1 MDKPSLFIGSS
12 SEGLEFARAVR
23 TLLAP
28 DAEVTLWN
36 EGFSTPGVTFIES
49 LINSLPRFDF
59 AALVLTADDPVQS
72 RDLQTIGPRDNVIF
86 ELGLFMGRLGR
97 ARTFII
103 HQANSTLK
111 IPTDL
116 LGMSVST
123 YIWPRSDENYESA
136 LGPACDKIR
145 RAIRDLSFSET
156 KASRQIQGV
165 RERQEELH
173 QEVTEKVSLLENE
186 INDFL
191 ISTVLDAYEY
201 VTIRKISGDEQDDG
215 YRFNQPEGQSLL
227 ERLRNRGLVEEKDAR
242 NSIFSDRSDR
252 HIKVRGHFI
261 VTEKGKR
268 YLNAI
273 DQRGLGNELERIVK
287 RGG

>member
-103 HQANSTLK
+103 HQANSKLK

-116 LGMSVST
+116 LGMNVAT
-123 YIWPRSDENYESA
+123 YRWPRRDKTHESA
-136 LGPACDKIR
+136 LGPACDSIR
-145 RAIRDLSFSET
+145 RAIRDLSFSES
-156 KASRQIQGV
+156 KAFRQIQGV

-173 QEVTEKVSLLENE
+173 QEVTDKVSLLESE

-201 VTIRKISGDEQDDG
+201 VTIRKISGEEPDEG
-215 YRFNQPEGQSLL
+215 YRFNRPEGQSLL
-227 ERLRNRGLVEEKDAR
+227 ERLRNRGLVEEKDGKH
-242 NSIFSDRSDR
+242 SIFSDRSDR
-252 HIKVRGHFI
+252 EIKVRNHFI
-261 VTEKGKR
+261 VTDKGRR

-273 DQRGLGNELERIVK
+273 DQRGLGDELEKIVK
-287 RGG
+287 REG